1 VPDIPITLVP
11 DIPVMPVPD
20 IAGDE
25 VPTVEHV
32 VPVPVMPIVPAGAGL
47 RPGEVSP
54 VAPNGIPVPGTGAF
68 PESAIWATA
77 VPLNRSKVAV
87 TVSASQPALCAI
99 PVLAA
104 IESSLSGALTQ
115 PPVPNIQTVT
125 ASCIEEASV
134 ATASFPSR
142 RNMSHMGRRHH

>member
-1 VPDIPITLVP
+1 VLVPDIPITLVP

-68 PESAIWATA
+68 PGSAIWATA
-77 VPLNRSKVAV
+77 VPLNRIKVAV
-87 TVSASQPALCAI
+87 AVSASQPSLCAI

-104 IESSLSGALTQ
+104 IESSSLGALTQ
-115 PPVPNIQTVT
+115 RSVPNIQTVI
-125 ASCIEEASV
+125 ASCVDEASV
-134 ATASFPSR
+134 ATACFPS
-142 RNMSHMGRRHH
+142 